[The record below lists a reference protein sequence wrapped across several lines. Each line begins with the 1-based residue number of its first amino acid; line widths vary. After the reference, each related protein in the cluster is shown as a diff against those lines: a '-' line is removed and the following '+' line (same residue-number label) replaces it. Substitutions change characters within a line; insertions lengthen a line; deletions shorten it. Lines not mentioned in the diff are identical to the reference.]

1 MPTLTAKIVG
11 APELNG
17 YFALMNENASTIIDE
32 EDNVTNYNY
41 DDIRAGVK
49 YILIIAVTGPDGKKY
64 KIKVSGVQEAVYP
77 TSEITLIEGRDD
89 IGVLITG

>member
-17 YFALMNENASTIIDE
+17 HFALMNENASTIIDE
-32 EDNVTNYNY
+32 RHNVTNYSY
-41 DDIRAGVK
+41 DDIQTGIK
-49 YILIIAVTGPDGKKY
+49 FILIIAITGPEGKKY

-77 TSEITLIEGRDD
+77 TSEITLTEGRDD